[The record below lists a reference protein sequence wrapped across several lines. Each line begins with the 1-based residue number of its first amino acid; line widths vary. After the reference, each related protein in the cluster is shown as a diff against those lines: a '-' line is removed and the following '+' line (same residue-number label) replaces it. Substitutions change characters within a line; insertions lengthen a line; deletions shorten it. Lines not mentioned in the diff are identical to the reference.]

1 MKLEFDFEKIKN
13 SENSTIIKNELEKF
27 LSYYFHNYRPKKF
40 KKYVDVLFNVSS
52 KIFTPQFK

>member
-27 LSYYFHNYRPKKF
+27 LSYFFIMIDLKNLKNMLTIY
-40 KKYVDVLFNVSS
+40 L
-52 KIFTPQFK
+52 T